1 MSRIYDACKIKDVK
15 QNIHLHVQEHHE
27 GSQGSQFSSEFMLD
41 FFQVFKQSQIYLNL
55 YNVDLIEIEECGMIL
70 LEN

>member
-15 QNIHLHVQEHHE
+15 QNIHLHVQEHE
-27 GSQGSQFSSEFMLD
+27 GSQESQFSSEFMLD
-41 FFQVFKQSQIYLNL
+41 FFQVFKQSKIYLNL